1 MQPPTH
7 SHAQIYNEEVVF
19 ADGVAYAR
27 RRDFGAGG
35 VPAAALEF
43 VVAKGD
49 SREAFEGVVVVLDRC
64 E

>member
-1 MQPPTH
+1 MSANNTFF
-7 SHAQIYNEEVVF
+7 S
-19 ADGVAYAR
+19 R

-49 SREAFEGVVVVLDRC
+49 SREAFEGVVVVLDR
-64 E
+64 

>member
-1 MQPPTH
+1 M
-7 SHAQIYNEEVVF
+7 S
-19 ADGVAYAR
+19 ADGVFFAR

-49 SREAFEGVVVVLDRC
+49 SREAFEGVVVVLDR
-64 E
+64 

>member
-7 SHAQIYNEEVVF
+7 SHAQIYNEESVS
-19 ADGVAYAR
+19 ADGVFFAR

-49 SREAFEGVVVVLDRC
+49 SREAFEGVVVVLDR
-64 E
+64 